1 VQSVMPLPEQGR
13 QKVGGVHTAD
23 RPMAM
28 YTPEREPVFYERGS
42 TWIVIA
48 ILAILFLVFFG
59 FFVFFR

>member
-1 VQSVMPLPEQGR
+1 
-13 QKVGGVHTAD
+13 VHTAD